1 MKQTILSFRPNKG
14 VIVIVSLVAI
24 VVLFCMIPPKPKDQ
38 GQVPNPGRTP
48 GFKLEQ
54 LALASQTL
62 YGKWVEKDVLV
73 DDHEEW
79 SGTTS
84 VIEKHGDRLVLVS
97 NSHCLGLRS
106 LAKADSGKGT
116 APDVQDYQLFVVF
129 PNGVKKLVSKVAET
143 ARQLD
148 LALLEVDAAGLGEGV
163 DYIVLRVGV
172 DPYKIGDDVV
182 AVGSPRGLSGT
193 HTFGKISAFRN
204 DNEVKM
210 IQHHADINPGNSGGP
225 RFAKTK
231 ADRYVWIGVN
241 TAVAGNGLGFAIDG
255 CELSKASYEW
265 VPADKKGA
273 AQLISTIYGQ
283 PNTTIA
289 P

>member
-1 MKQTILSFRPNKG
+1 MKQIILSFRPNKG

-24 VVLFCMIPPKPKDQ
+24 VVLFCMIPPKPEDQ
-38 GQVPNPGRTP
+38 GQVPLPKRTP

-84 VIEKHGDRLVLVS
+84 VIDKHGDRLVLVS
-97 NSHCLGLRS
+97 NSHCLGFRS
-106 LAKADSGKGT
+106 LANADSGKGT
-116 APDVQDYQLFVVF
+116 APDVKDYQLVVVF
-129 PNGVKKLVSKVAET
+129 PNGVKKPVSKIAET

-172 DPYKIGDDVV
+172 DPYRIGDDVV

-225 RFAKTK
+225 LFAKTK

-241 TAVAGNGLGFAIDG
+241 TLGGGNGLGFAIDG
-255 CELSKASYEW
+255 CEVSKAAYEW
-265 VPADKKGA
+265 VSADKQGA
-273 AQLISTIYGQ
+273 AQLIRTKYGQ